1 METMAKKRRKRA
13 TPEIP
18 AVGSKVRMRFGTADV
33 VATVT
38 EHRGPLGVAGRELI
52 RVRFFFTDTEDPIET
67 EVPIDEITLVESA
80 A

>member
-1 METMAKKRRKRA
+1 MAKKRTERA

-18 AVGSKVRMRFGTADV
+18 EVGSRVRMRFGTEDV

-38 EHRGPLGVAGRELI
+38 EHRGPLGVGGRELI
-52 RVRFFFTDTEDPIET
+52 RVRFFFTDTDDPVET
-67 EVPIDEITLVESA
+67 EVPVDEVTLVESA